1 MLRSILSTTLHLV
14 VPDPHPPSR
23 PLPPPPRE
31 DRQQKPATPPTG
43 AASHQQ
49 PASAAPQPQQRN
61 SHIFKPMV
69 RSLCIQYC
77 CLIVHL
83 SLSGTWK
90 QPDKWTAVCHFPYN
104 NKKRI
109 HIHTQRSCF
118 AWSAFVKYIYIAQYS
133 TFILHMRWSV
143 KEFTFDVFPN
153 MAIFVHSGFW
163 CIPLFPWT
171 LQCLYHFGCLY

>member
-1 MLRSILSTTLHLV
+1 

-49 PASAAPQPQQRN
+49 PSSVAPQPQQRN

-77 CLIVHL
+77 FLIVYL
-83 SLSGTWK
+83 TLLGTWK
-90 QPDKWTAVCHFPYN
+90 QPDKWTALCHFPYY
-104 NKKRI
+104 NKKRNHSKAEVMFCMVRI
-109 HIHTQRSCF
+109 HKIHLYCTAFSCHP
-118 AWSAFVKYIYIAQYS
+118 AHEMISKSLQLLSSHIRPCL
-133 TFILHMRWSV
+133 FIVIDSV
-143 KEFTFDVFPN
+143 YC
-153 MAIFVHSGFW
+153 GFLEH
-163 CIPLFPWT
+163 CNI
-171 LQCLYHFGCLY
+171 

>member
-1 MLRSILSTTLHLV
+1 

-49 PASAAPQPQQRN
+49 PSSAAPQPQQRN

-77 CLIVHL
+77 FLIVCL
-83 SLSGTWK
+83 TLLGTWK
-90 QPDKWTAVCHFPYN
+90 QPDKWTALCHFPCN
-104 NKKRI
+104 NKKGNHSHAEVMFCMVCIRKI
-109 HIHTQRSCF
+109 HLYCTAFSCHPAHEIISKRVLLSSHIWPCLF
-118 AWSAFVKYIYIAQYS
+118 IVIDSVSLDFFELSA
-133 TFILHMRWSV
+133 TCR
-143 KEFTFDVFPN
+143 
-153 MAIFVHSGFW
+153 
-163 CIPLFPWT
+163 PLWM
-171 LQCLYHFGCLY
+171 LVLNCNLSL